1 MIYLNLQYRVHKIKM
16 KFLLN
21 ILTFSSCIFYSS
33 IYGQFEYLES
43 YIPYEKTP
51 KETHPIL
58 EIKTWVHIMQYS
70 KSDPKNIT
78 KDSLHY
84 LKTQFNWINQ
94 MFSQLK
100 QPTVAN
106 ANGEKPYVK
115 DARIRFIM
123 DTISFHI
130 DENGWD
136 RMKMQ
141 KVSNSNRWIDIIKID
156 ADSNSITLDGVRD
169 RFKPILDSLIID
181 GTLLNNGVYYPLKAV
196 RSGYNTIIYLKESIN
211 VSEDSTGHVSYF
223 QKIDKNCHR
232 DNWINFTNED
242 KNYLHIFYTGAS
254 KDAPAFGCGPS
265 PYFLNVSNILMNGGY
280 ATAQLTGHELGHCV
294 GLRHT
299 NTPQFNDL
307 PRTDKFGWLKC
318 DDKNVSN
325 NIMGYN
331 LCRNYLSPLQIGY
344 IHYKYSNVA
353 ELAQTTKNIEHKTKK
368 IKIKKNTSWEKSII
382 STGDIIVKRNSALTI
397 KGKLIMPKGA
407 RIILEKRSKL
417 IVDGGLISSIKD
429 KWGGIIYCRTYPN
442 IHKKPLFK
450 KNKAQLIEEN
460 NGEIL
465 Y

>member
-1 MIYLNLQYRVHKIKM
+1 MIYLNLQCRVHKIKM
-16 KFLLN
+16 KFSIY

-33 IYGQFEYLES
+33 IYGQFKYLEP
-43 YIPYEKTP
+43 YIPYENTP

-84 LKTQFNWINQ
+84 LKTQFKWINQ

-100 QPTVAN
+100 PPTVAN

-115 DARIRFIM
+115 DARIRFIT

-169 RFKPILDSLIID
+169 RFKPILDSLIIE
-181 GTLLNNGVYYPLKAV
+181 GTLLNNGVYHPLKAV

-211 VSEDSTGHVSYF
+211 VSEDSTGHISYF

-232 DNWINFTNED
+232 DNWVNFTNED

-265 PYFLNVSNILMNGGY
+265 PYFLNVSNIIMNTVPPFEVSTTTTPTRAALDAAIAAVAAGSTAAAAKTQIEY
-280 ATAQLTGHELGHCV
+280 KDPNKIINANIPEATECMFTKDITIDTGISLLSG
-294 GLRHT
+294 T
-299 NTPQFNDL
+299 INTPIN
-307 PRTDKFGWLKC
+307 G
-318 DDKNVSN
+318 
-325 NIMGYN
+325 I
-331 LCRNYLSPLQIGY
+331 NYTISGSGFPTTGY
-344 IHYKYSNVA
+344 IFAYFSKPIPSSS
-353 ELAQTTKNIEHKTKK
+353 KTINAGEV
-368 IKIKKNTSWEKSII
+368 IKITY
-382 STGDIIVKRNSALTI
+382 VSANRA
-397 KGKLIMPKGA
+397 MF
-407 RIILEKRSKL
+407 R
-417 IVDGGLISSIKD
+417 
-429 KWGGIIYCRTYPN
+429 
-442 IHKKPLFK
+442 
-450 KNKAQLIEEN
+450 
-460 NGEIL
+460 
-465 Y
+465 